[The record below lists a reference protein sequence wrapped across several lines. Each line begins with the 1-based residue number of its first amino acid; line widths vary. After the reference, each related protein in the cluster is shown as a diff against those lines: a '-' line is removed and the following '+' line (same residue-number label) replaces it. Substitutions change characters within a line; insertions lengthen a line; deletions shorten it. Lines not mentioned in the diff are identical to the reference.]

1 MTIRPVDSHLHPS
14 IYCKTVPNELLGMRL
29 SHNVHVIQLLSNLF
43 GCTKY
48 GHFLD
53 VFNDDPEKT
62 YLAYRKT
69 MYDFFGCHG
78 KCVALPLDFKHNGG
92 IDGKL
97 EKDYTEQMEDLGELS
112 KMYDEEII
120 VYDYATDVFP
130 VRGVKVYP
138 SLCGLLP
145 EQMVRA
151 HNKDFPIITHCEYGS
166 VRKSSLSRK
175 DAAAYNDP
183 AHWLPVLKLYP
194 ELKLCFAH
202 FGGEAEWKKHN
213 EKKNSWVKTILS
225 FVYHYENIYVDL
237 SYAIIFPS
245 VLEGV
250 KKLLAD
256 NPWIKNRILFG
267 TDYPMCVI
275 EKDGLWRTLLA
286 YDELGIWPEMADNY
300 ERFSKIG
307 KTI

>member
-1 MTIRPVDSHLHPS
+1 MKIRPVDSHLHPS
-14 IYCKTVPNELLGMRL
+14 IYCKTVPNKLLRMRL
-29 SHNVHVIQLLSNLF
+29 SHNVHVIQFLSNLF

-62 YLAYRKT
+62 YLSYRET

-97 EKDYTEQMEDLGELS
+97 EKDYTQQMIDVLELS
-112 KMYDEEII
+112 IKYDNEIV
-120 VYDYATDVFP
+120 VYDYVTEKYP
-130 VRGVKVYP
+130 SHGVKVYP

-151 HNKDFPIITHCEYGS
+151 HNKDFPIIAHCEYGS
-166 VRKSSLSRK
+166 VRKSNFSRK
-175 DAAAYNDP
+175 EAASYNDP
-183 AHWLPVLKLYP
+183 AHWFTVLKRYP

-202 FGGEAEWKKHN
+202 FGGEEEWKKYN
-213 EKKNSWVKTILS
+213 AGKKSWVYTIIELMLC
-225 FVYHYENIYVDL
+225 YQNIYVDL
-237 SYAIIFPS
+237 SYAIIFPA

-256 NPWIKNRILFG
+256 NPWMKHHILFG
-267 TDYPMCVI
+267 TDYPMCTI
-275 EKDGLWRTLLA
+275 EKNGLVRTLEA
-286 YDELGIWPEMADNY
+286 YDKLKIWPEMDENY
-300 ERFSKIG
+300 QRFSKI
-307 KTI
+307 K

>member
-1 MTIRPVDSHLHPS
+1 
-14 IYCKTVPNELLGMRL
+14 
-29 SHNVHVIQLLSNLF
+29 
-43 GCTKY
+43 
-48 GHFLD
+48 
-53 VFNDDPEKT
+53 
-62 YLAYRKT
+62 